1 LLRQPIVLEL
11 SGIVV
16 VSILRMAIPDVEILG
31 EGSLRDA
38 AGVGGKW
45 CSHRPLLKN
54 QFLVGREW

>member
-1 LLRQPIVLEL
+1 L